1 MTQTKQTTG
10 TGGGFPTR
18 FLTPHIEGIPE
29 AVQPFVQIGTK
40 MQSEWLTLV
49 GRRAEAWLDW
59 PERLCK
65 CSTANDVAEA
75 QTAFLE
81 TMQHDYAAWL
91 DGILRD
97 TMIEQEELDEE
108 TPEAKAAEET
118 APNEAPPHRE
128 AA

>member
-1 MTQTKQTTG
+1 MTQTKQTYG

-18 FLTPHIEGIPE
+18 FLTPQFEGIPE
-29 AVQPFVQIGTK
+29 PLQPFVQIGAK
-40 MQSEWLTLV
+40 LQSEWVALV

-65 CSTANDVAEA
+65 CSDASEVAKA
-75 QTAFLE
+75 QTAYLE
-81 TMQHDYAAWL
+81 AMQHDYAAWL

-108 TPEAKAAEET
+108 SAEATAAEQA
-118 APNEAPPHRE
+118 APKE
-128 AA
+128 AAPERRAA